1 MFRKPLRWA
10 TDVFQR
16 FLSHPLLRRVIRN
29 TGYLFS
35 AQTISAALSM
45 AQGVLAAR
53 LLGPVGLGNVG
64 LITLF
69 SSNINRLT
77 SFRMSELVV
86 SYVGKFEAEDDPIKA
101 AATFKAAAF
110 VEFSGSVAAFILIL
124 LLAPL
129 GAEIF
134 SHNPELAGLYTFYGI
149 SVIANLIA
157 ESSTGLLQYFNRFRW
172 IAFIMVAQSVI
183 TLAFITFAF
192 VTNGGIS
199 MVVGA
204 YLTGKIVL
212 AISLTAV
219 ALWQARQAWGVGWW
233 QAPLRTLKAERRDLT
248 RFALS
253 TNISGTLNLI
263 TRDSDELWLG
273 AFTSPLQ
280 AGYYKIAK
288 AILNVILIPVSPL
301 IQTTYKEVATE
312 IANRRWVNVR
322 YLLRSGSLISA
333 AWTIPA
339 ALGLVIFG
347 RWVVGLYGSNFLPI
361 SYISLLIMLVGGV
374 VVNVFYW
381 NRSVLLPLNLPEF
394 PTKVHFVGAI
404 LKVIGIVVLV
414 PQYGALGMA
423 ALLSA
428 FFLFTSL
435 VLVFKALQTISIT
448 ESISSSMQGAS

>member
-1 MFRKPLRWA
+1 MISSIRRSVGQFI
-10 TDVFQR
+10 QR
-16 FLSHPLLRRVIRN
+16 FLGHPLIQRVMRN

-45 AQGVLAAR
+45 GQGILAAR

-86 SYVGKFEAEDDPIKA
+86 RYVGKYEARGDPVKA
-101 AATFKAAAF
+101 AAVLKAAAL
-110 VEFSGSVAAFILIL
+110 VEFCGSVLAFTIII

-129 GAEIF
+129 GAQIF
-134 SHNPELAGLYTFYGI
+134 SQDPDLAGLYAFYGI

-157 ESSTGLLQYFNRFRW
+157 ESSMGLLQYYNRFRW
-172 IAFIMVAQSVI
+172 IAYAMVGQSVI
-183 TLAFITFAF
+183 TLGLITFAF
-192 VTNGGIS
+192 LTSGGIEL
-199 MVVGA
+199 VVGA
-204 YLTGKIVL
+204 YLLGKVVL
-212 AISLTAV
+212 ALCLTGAAV
-219 ALWQARQAWGVGWW
+219 WQAGRAWGRVWW
-233 QAPLRTLKAERRDLT
+233 RAPLQSLRDDRRALT

-288 AILNVILIPVSPL
+288 AVLNVILIPVSPL

-312 IANRRWVNVR
+312 IAHRRWVNVR
-322 YLLRSGSLISA
+322 YLLRSGSMISA
-333 AWTIPA
+333 AWTLPA
-339 ALGLVIFG
+339 SLGLVIFG
-347 RWVVGLYGSNFLPI
+347 RWVVGLYGPTFLPI
-361 SYISLLIMLVGGV
+361 SYQSLLIMLVGGI
-374 VVNVFYW
+374 VVNILYW

-394 PTKVHFVGAI
+394 PTKVHFIGAV
-404 LKVIGIVVLV
+404 LKVIGIVLLV
-414 PQYGALGMA
+414 PRMGALGMSF
-423 ALLSA
+423 LLSG

-435 VLVFKALQTISIT
+435 VLVAKGLRTIRQ
-448 ESISSSMQGAS
+448 EEASPVGYLEGG

>member
-1 MFRKPLRWA
+1 MLQSFFRWGAGML
-10 TDVFQR
+10 QR
-16 FLSHPLLRRVIRN
+16 FLSHPLLKRVIRN

-86 SYVGKFEAEDDPIKA
+86 SYVGKYEAREDPIKA
-101 AATFKAAAF
+101 AATFKAAAL
-110 VEFSGSVAAFILIL
+110 VEFSGSVLAFILIII
-124 LLAPL
+124 LAPL

-134 SHNPELAGLYTFYGI
+134 SHDPGLANLYAFYGL

-172 IAFIMVAQSVI
+172 IAFVMVAQSVV
-183 TLAFITFAF
+183 TLGLIVFAF
-192 VTNGGIS
+192 VTSGNIV
-199 MVVGA
+199 MVVSA
-204 YLTGKIVL
+204 YLIGKIIL
-212 AISLTAV
+212 AMSLTAL
-219 ALWQARQAWGVGWW
+219 AIWQARRAWGAGWW
-233 QAPLRTLKAERRDLT
+233 RSPLKSLRDDSRDLI

-312 IANRRWVNVR
+312 IANRRWMNVR

-333 AWTIPA
+333 AWTLPA
-339 ALGLVIFG
+339 ALGLVVFG
-347 RWVVGLYGSNFLPI
+347 RWVVGLYGLNFLPT
-361 SYISLLIMLVGGV
+361 SYLCLLIMLVGGIA
-374 VVNVFYW
+374 VNIFYW
-381 NRSVLLPLNLPEF
+381 NRSVLLPLGLPEF
-394 PTKVHFVGAI
+394 PTKVHFVGAL
-404 LKVIGIVVLV
+404 LKVVGIVFLV
-414 PQYGALGMA
+414 PQFGALGMS

-428 FFLFTSL
+428 FFLFSSV
-435 VLVFKALQTISIT
+435 VLVSKALQTIRKA
-448 ESISSSMQGAS
+448 ESVPPPAQGLT